1 MNHAS
6 NIHLIDSHSIWH
18 EILWF
23 KAHNN
28 QHQKIYNIMS
38 IKSKIMKVDFRTSC
52 RTVLE
57 LAGFEPLQWSKSL
70 LRCLCEWLDKELRS
84 GCARIFKNWNPPLL
98 SSSFKYEQNCTNCYG
113 SCFNLAQELSRSMNQ
128 PKAMQIVQE
137 FERKFWEKKK
147 EWKISRSEK
156 WSVVSRKT
164 VMLRVI
170 FSLLIMFL
178 ITLKQNAN
186 GLVKWRCKCKLANAP
201 LCMKMNGTVHENALE
216 FTWNVVWKPMQVL
229 ECENNALILNYNF
242 PSKI

>member
-1 MNHAS
+1 MDRRDYES
-6 NIHLIDSHSIWH
+6 CIKLHLIGSHSIWH

-38 IKSKIMKVDFRTSC
+38 IKSKIMKVDFMTSC

-70 LRCLCEWLDKELRS
+70 LQCLCEWLDEELRL

-98 SSSFKYEQNCTNCYG
+98 SSSFKCEQNCTKCYG

-137 FERKFWEKKK
+137 FERKFWEKKNVK
-147 EWKISRSEK
+147 NSRSEK
-156 WSVVSRKT
+156 
-164 VMLRVI
+164 M
-170 FSLLIMFL
+170 
-178 ITLKQNAN
+178 
-186 GLVKWRCKCKLANAP
+186 KC
-201 LCMKMNGTVHENALE
+201 C
-216 FTWNVVWKPMQVL
+216 
-229 ECENNALILNYNF
+229 
-242 PSKI
+242 